1 MKITFKAHPVMT
13 LTYLKPFLF
22 VLVFPVIKGL
32 VQYIRHRRV
41 SGILPLETGLFIGIL
56 VIAILRYRS
65 FSITVDRD
73 KLTVKSG
80 FLYKSE
86 SEINLSRLSSV
97 SSKRNPIDVL
107 FKSVTFSV
115 NTEAGR
121 PSKPDFKF
129 KLYLSDAKHLSK
141 ILYGEEEQKVMRYS
155 SLRIAVL
162 SMATSSAITGL
173 VLGVPVINRTGKLL
187 GLALSEMVFDE
198 INQISGKVNTV
209 FPPVVNII
217 TIILTV
223 AYTVS
228 FLTSFFKNMRF
239 RLRMSDE
246 KVEIQSGF
254 FVRRHTEFKKSAVKN
269 ICMEQSPIMRPFKMF
284 TMRAAIGG
292 YGDGKGEKAV
302 IVPVGRLRELKKQFA
317 EHFSFLQTDKEPIT
331 AEHNRLNIR
340 RFLWLPQL
348 YAGLDIA
355 VSVASIL
362 IFPYF
367 DRMVLFLG
375 TVLMGIILY
384 YGSLSYRNMKYGR
397 LSLSENI
404 FASNSVRLTVR
415 ELYCKKGDIGTIKL
429 IRTLPDIK
437 YNACKVQLIVRSES
451 ADKIT
456 VRNLDYDT
464 VIKEIE
470 QCFEI
475 KV

>member
-1 MKITFKAHPVMT
+1 MKTTFKAHPIMT

-32 VQYIRHRRV
+32 IQYIKYRRV
-41 SGILPLETGLFIGIL
+41 SGILPLETGLFIAIF
-56 VIAILRYRS
+56 VIAVLRYRT
-65 FSITVDRD
+65 FSVSVDRD

-86 SEINLSRLSSV
+86 AEINLSRLSSV
-97 SSKRNPIDVL
+97 SSSRNPLDILVR
-107 FKSVTFSV
+107 SVTFTV

-129 KLYLSDAKHLSK
+129 KLYNNDALALSK
-141 ILYGEEEQKVMRYS
+141 ILYGKEEQKVIRYS
-155 SLRIAVL
+155 GFRTAVL

-173 VLGVPVINRTGKLL
+173 IIGVPVINRTGKLL
-187 GLALSEMVFDE
+187 GVALSEMVFDE
-198 INQISGKVNTV
+198 INNISSRFNAI
-209 FPPVVNII
+209 FPPAVNIV
-217 TIILTV
+217 TVILAL
-223 AYTVS
+223 AYTLS
-228 FLTSFFKNMRF
+228 FLRSFFKNMRF
-239 RLRMSDE
+239 KLRMNGE

-254 FVRRHTEFKKSAVKN
+254 FVRRRIVFKKSAVKN
-269 ICMEQSPIMRPFKMF
+269 ICMEQTPIMRPFKMF

-292 YGDGKGEKAV
+292 YGEGKGEKAV
-302 IVPVGRLRELKKQFA
+302 IIPVGRLKELKTRFA
-317 EHFSFLQTDKEPIT
+317 EHFSFLQTDKQPIT
-331 AEHNRLNIR
+331 AEHSKLNIR

-348 YAGLDIA
+348 YAGLDIT
-355 VSVASIL
+355 VSVTAIL
-362 IFPYF
+362 LFPYF
-367 DRMVLFLG
+367 DRVVLFLG

-397 LSLSENI
+397 LCLSDNI
-404 FASNSVRLTVR
+404 FAANSVRLTVR
-415 ELYCKKGDIGTIKL
+415 ELYCKKEDVGIVKI

-437 YNACKVQLIVRSES
+437 YDACKVQLVVRSES

-464 VIKEIE
+464 VIQEIE